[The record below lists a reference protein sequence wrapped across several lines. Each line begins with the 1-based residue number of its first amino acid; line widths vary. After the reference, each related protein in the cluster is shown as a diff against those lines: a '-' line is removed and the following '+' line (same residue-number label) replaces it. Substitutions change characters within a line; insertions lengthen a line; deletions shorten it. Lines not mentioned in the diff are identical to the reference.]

1 VERNVAAS
9 DADNLCLGFARQKRY
24 PGFDQNSGYDVAQDR
39 PNPNEA
45 QDSGQMESGQIL
57 TFQLR
62 RRAGTPRHAPITPDG
77 GGAEPV
83 DDLAAFEEE
92 DGHIDY
98 RHRMLMN
105 VFAVVIVSVLITA
118 GVWIA
123 DTIAAMQKAQDCA
136 LQGRQNCAPIDVPVT
151 KK

>member
-1 VERNVAAS
+1 VLRNRPAT
-9 DADNLCLGFARQKRY
+9 RY
-24 PGFDQNSGYDVAQDR
+24 SGFDQNGGYDVAQDQ
-39 PNPNEA
+39 PNPN
-45 QDSGQMESGQIL
+45 DGSGQIL
-57 TFQLR
+57 SFQVR
-62 RRAGTPRHAPITPDG
+62 RRLGMPRHAPIAPDG
-77 GGAEPV
+77 DGAEPA

-105 VFAVVIVSVLITA
+105 VIAVVVVSVLISA

-136 LQGRQNCAPIDVPVT
+136 LQGRQNCAPIEVPVT

>member
-1 VERNVAAS
+1 MLRNRPAT
-9 DADNLCLGFARQKRY
+9 RY
-24 PGFDQNSGYDVAQDR
+24 SGFDQNGGYDVAQDQ
-39 PNPNEA
+39 PNPSDV
-45 QDSGQMESGQIL
+45 QGSGQIL
-57 TFQLR
+57 SFQMR
-62 RRAGTPRHAPITPDG
+62 RRVGPPASRHALIAPDG
-77 GGAEPV
+77 GGDEPV

-98 RHRMLMN
+98 RHRTLMN
-105 VFAVVIVSVLITA
+105 VIAVVIVSVLITA

-136 LQGRQNCAPIDVPVT
+136 LQGRQNCAPIEVPVT

>member
-1 VERNVAAS
+1 VVQE
-9 DADNLCLGFARQKRY
+9 Q
-24 PGFDQNSGYDVAQDR
+24 
-39 PNPNEA
+39 PNPT
-45 QDSGQMESGQIL
+45 DGSGQIL
-57 TFQLR
+57 SFQLR
-62 RRAGTPRHAPITPDG
+62 RRVATPRHAPIAPAGDG
-77 GGAEPV
+77 GEPI

-105 VFAVVIVSVLITA
+105 VIAVAVVSVLITA

-136 LQGRQNCAPIDVPVT
+136 LQGRQNCAPIQLPV

>member
-1 VERNVAAS
+1 
-9 DADNLCLGFARQKRY
+9 
-24 PGFDQNSGYDVAQDR
+24 
-39 PNPNEA
+39 
-45 QDSGQMESGQIL
+45 MESGQIL
-57 TFQLR
+57 TFQSR
-62 RRAGTPRHAPITPDG
+62 RRVGLLAPRQLPIAPDTG
-77 GGAEPV
+77 GVEAV

-92 DGHIDY
+92 DGNIDY

-105 VFAVVIVSVLITA
+105 VIAVVIVSVLITA

-136 LQGRQNCAPIDVPVT
+136 LQGRQNCAPIEVPVV

>member
-1 VERNVAAS
+1 VLRNRPAT
-9 DADNLCLGFARQKRY
+9 RY

-39 PNPNEA
+39 PNSNEVL
-45 QDSGQMESGQIL
+45 ESGQIL

-62 RRAGTPRHAPITPDG
+62 RRVATPRQAPITPDG
-77 GGAEPV
+77 DEPV
-83 DDLAAFEEE
+83 DEFAAFEEE

-105 VFAVVIVSVLITA
+105 VIAVVIVSVLISA

-123 DTIAAMQKAQDCA
+123 DTIAAMQKVQDCA
-136 LQGRQNCAPIDVPVT
+136 LQGRQNCAPIEMPVV

>member
-1 VERNVAAS
+1 VLRDRSAT
-9 DADNLCLGFARQKRY
+9 RY
-24 PGFDQNSGYDVAQDR
+24 SGFDQNGGYVVARDQ
-39 PNPNEA
+39 PNPSDV
-45 QDSGQMESGQIL
+45 QGSGQIL

-62 RRAGTPRHAPITPDG
+62 RRVATPRQAPTAPDG
-77 GGAEPV
+77 DEAV

-105 VFAVVIVSVLITA
+105 VIAVLIVSVLITA

-136 LQGRQNCAPIDVPVT
+136 LQGRQNCAPIEMPV
-151 KK
+151 KKN

>member
-1 VERNVAAS
+1 
-9 DADNLCLGFARQKRY
+9 
-24 PGFDQNSGYDVAQDR
+24 
-39 PNPNEA
+39 
-45 QDSGQMESGQIL
+45 MESGQIL

-62 RRAGTPRHAPITPDG
+62 RRVATRRHAPITPAGD
-77 GGAEPV
+77 EPV
-83 DDLAAFEEE
+83 DDLAAFEDE

-105 VFAVVIVSVLITA
+105 VIAVVVVSVLISA

-136 LQGRQNCAPIDVPVT
+136 LKGRQNCAPIEVPVT
-151 KK
+151 KR